1 MADPD
6 ETLQRRLAELR
17 DRFIAGFAERVSIM
31 HGAADQLAGAVSA
44 DEALAALKIIR
55 AEAHKLVGTAA
66 TFGFAPAGDAAGVLE
81 ASCDALT
88 ENSAMPSPDDRNR
101 LNDQIAAVEREMPI
115 SS

>member
-17 DRFIAGFAERVSIM
+17 DRFVAGFAERMSTM
-31 HGAADQLAGAVSA
+31 QGGAEQLEGASSL
-44 DEALAALKIIR
+44 DEALAALKVIR

-66 TFGFAPAGDAAGVLE
+66 TFGFALAGDAAGVLE
-81 ASCDALT
+81 ASCDALI
-88 ENSAMPSPDDRNR
+88 ENGAMPSPDDRNR
-101 LNDQIAAVEREMPI
+101 LSDQITAVERETPI